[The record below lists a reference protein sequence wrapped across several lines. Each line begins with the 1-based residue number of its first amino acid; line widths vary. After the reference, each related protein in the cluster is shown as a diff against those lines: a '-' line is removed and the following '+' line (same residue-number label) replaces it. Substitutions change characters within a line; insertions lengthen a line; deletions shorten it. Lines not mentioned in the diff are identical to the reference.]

1 MGSEKISLSHPD
13 VRRVRRRFEQQ
24 QRGRRTKCNLGYAEL
39 WDLFSDSSKS
49 FTSIGDEAGI
59 TKQRVSE
66 IFKRYFAEF
75 LIGKGGNQRSKAR
88 HLKNHC
94 AAARTFP
101 PDTVIGK
108 VADLALQ
115 NHCLALRMPARQW
128 KVALQTMFLKN
139 ALIIN
144 SQRCMIYNPRNVFL
158 PNKESAYAYAHVEVL
173 RRKLS
178 DYDFVVIYTKPV
190 GRAER
195 VFIIPCE
202 EVRKVSRT
210 GSSRGVPLYIPL
222 ERIRSSTLR
231 PKIDYWRYENAWHL
245 LTIR

>member
-24 QRGRRTKCNLGYAEL
+24 QKGRRTKCNLGYAEL
-39 WDLFSDSSKS
+39 WNLFSDSSKP
-49 FTSIGDEAGI
+49 FTRIGDEGGI
-59 TKQRVSE
+59 TKQRVSK

-75 LIGKGGNQRSKAR
+75 LMGKGGHQRSQAR

-94 AAARTFP
+94 IAVRTFP
-101 PDTVIGK
+101 PDTAIGK

-115 NHCLALRMPARQW
+115 NHCLVLRMPARQR
-128 KVALQTMFLKN
+128 KVALQTRFLKN

-144 SQRCMIYNPRNVFL
+144 SHRCLIYNPRNVFL
-158 PNKESAYAYAHVEVL
+158 PNKESAYAYAHVEVS

-178 DYDFVVIYTKPV
+178 DYDFVVIYTQPD
-190 GRAER
+190 GHAER

-202 EVRKVSRT
+202 EVRKVSST
-210 GSSRGVPLYIPL
+210 GSSKGVPVYIPL
-222 ERIRSSTLR
+222 ERIRPSTLR
-231 PKIDYWRYENAWHL
+231 PKIDYRRYENAWHL